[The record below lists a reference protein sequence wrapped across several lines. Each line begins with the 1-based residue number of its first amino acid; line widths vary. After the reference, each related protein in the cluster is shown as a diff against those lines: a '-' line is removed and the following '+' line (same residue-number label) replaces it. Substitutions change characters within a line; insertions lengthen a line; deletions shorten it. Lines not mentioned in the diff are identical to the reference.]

1 MKKLNKCILVTG
13 GTGYIGSHTLI
24 QLIKNGY
31 EPVVFDNLANSS
43 RQSLVRVELLAGIK
57 IHFIEGDIR
66 DKVKLQSLFKLYNF
80 QAVVHFAGLKAVGE
94 SVEQPIKYYENN
106 VYGSLQLFS
115 VMAQYGVKTIIFS
128 SSATVYGSPIGLPLK
143 ESMPTG
149 MPTNPYGM
157 SKLMIENI
165 LHDLYR
171 ADDSWNIVNLRYF
184 NPVGAHESGEIGE
197 NPTDI
202 PNNLM
207 PFISQ
212 TAIGK
217 REKILVFGGDY
228 DTHDGTGVRDY
239 IHVVDLAEGH
249 LKAIEKVSKEPGFY
263 NINLGTGVGYSVLD
277 MIKAFSNVSG
287 VEIPYEIVARRPGD
301 IAACFSEAT
310 YARECLGW
318 EAKRGIKEMCEDTWR
333 WQSMNPN
340 GFE

>member
-1 MKKLNKCILVTG
+1 MHILVTG
-13 GTGYIGSHTLI
+13 GAGYIGSHACLVMLKAGITI
-24 QLIKNGY
+24 T
-31 EPVVFDNLANSS
+31 VVDNLSNSS
-43 RQSLVRVELLAGIK
+43 VNSIKRVSELCAQNIEFVNGDVRDELLLDG
-57 IHFIEGDIR
+57 
-66 DKVKLQSLFKLYNF
+66 LFDEYNF
-80 QAVVHFAGLKAVGE
+80 DAVIHFAGLKSVGE
-94 SVEQPIKYYENN
+94 STTEPLKYYENN
-106 VYGSLQLFS
+106 VFGSIQLFK
-115 VMAQYGVKTIIFS
+115 VMEKYNVKNIVFS
-128 SSATVYGSPIGLPLK
+128 SSATVYGDPHSLPIC
-143 ESMPTG
+143 ETMPTG
-149 MPTNPYGM
+149 VPTNPYGM

-184 NPVGAHESGEIGE
+184 NPVGAHESGRIGE

-249 LKAIEKVSKEPGFY
+249 LKAIEKISKEPGFY

-301 IAACFSEAT
+301 IAACFSDVT
-310 YARECLGW
+310 YARDCLDW
-318 EAKRGIKEMCEDTWR
+318 DAKKGIKEMCEDTWR